1 MELTRELLLPYQGL
15 DAFNGLCH
23 LRVYEQPGQL
33 PVAIAGG
40 LDDNPGTAVTNAVEM
55 VAAAVQRSEFL
66 DGREFRLIEHYRD
79 GIDGRPPPAYSLV
92 HFSHRPL
99 EESPN
104 DTPSI
109 EGDFRHP
116 CWEPIDSV
124 EALVR
129 CKVAFW
135 TPGTYTA
142 RATAGE
148 QGERLRRELAEDGKR
163 IHDPVVIR
171 QADLNQIDP
180 VPGLVPGRFR
190 TRALLRLQGVLLASG
205 AAGTRRG

>member
-15 DAFNGLCH
+15 DAFDELCH

-33 PVAIAGG
+33 PVVIAGG
-40 LDDNPGTAVTNAVEM
+40 LDDNPGTPLTHAVEM
-55 VAAAVQRSEFL
+55 VGAAVQRSQFS

-104 DTPSI
+104 DTQGI
-109 EGDFRHP
+109 EGEFRHP
-116 CWEPIDSV
+116 CWEPIDDV
-124 EALVR
+124 EQLVS

-135 TPGTYTA
+135 TPGRYTA
-142 RATAGE
+142 RAVAGE
-148 QGERLRRELAEDGKR
+148 QGERLRSELAENTQCV
-163 IHDPVVIR
+163 HDPIFVER
-171 QADLNQIDP
+171 RDLNEIDP
-180 VPGLVPGRFR
+180 VPDRSRNRRRPVFQRFISR
-190 TRALLRLQGVLLASG
+190 SPA
-205 AAGTRRG
+205 